1 MEKKLDVF
9 VVDTSRSR
17 YAKLRPVSISKV
29 HLEDSFWA
37 PRLKMLGEVTLPTQY
52 QIFEENGYLSNFRRA
67 AGKKTGDFQGR
78 FFNDSDVYKWIEAV
92 AFYLAYSYD
101 EKMSSLVTHVID
113 DIVSAQDEDGYL
125 NSYFTLERK
134 KDRWTNLKDMHELY
148 CAGHLIQAA
157 IALYRAT
164 GERLLLDA
172 ACSFADHI
180 SSIFGVG
187 KRLGTSGHPEIEMAL
202 VELYRTTEKQAYLD
216 LARFFLDQRGK
227 GLVGGDLY
235 HIDHKPFRE
244 LTEIV
249 GHAVRSLYLNC
260 GATDIYLEIGE
271 KQLLNTLLRL
281 WCSMTERKMYV
292 TGGVGARYVGEAFG
306 DDYELPNYRAYAET
320 CAAIANVM
328 WNWRMLLA
336 TSEARFADVMELAL
350 YNGVLSGISLD
361 GKNYFYINPLADR
374 GRHRRQKWFR
384 CACCPPNI
392 ARTLACLPGYLYSV
406 SDEGIWIHL
415 YVQSIAFVN
424 IDGKTVTVKQRTK
437 YPWSG
442 EVDVSL
448 QPENEVSFSLYLRIP
463 GWCRK
468 AKIYVNNQRL
478 ETGIRPGGYIEIHRV
493 WKPNDYVKLS
503 LSMSIERLMSHPN
516 VLENTDKVA
525 LKRGPIVYCIEQID
539 NPDFDV
545 WNIVLPLN
553 SSLKAKWAPKLLNS
567 VTVIQGEAFTI
578 ETESFRNRLY
588 QPVAD
593 LSFKTR
599 KVRFKAI
606 PYYAWANR
614 KPGSMIVWM
623 RSTSGISIK
632 NFTRRSVTK

>member
-9 VVDTSRSR
+9 IVDTSRSQ

-52 QIFEENGYLSNFRRA
+52 QIFEETGYLFNFRRA

-101 EKMSSLVTHVID
+101 EKLRSLVAHVID
-113 DIVSAQDEDGYL
+113 DVVSAQDEDGYL

-148 CAGHLIQAA
+148 CAGHLIQAG
-157 IALYRAT
+157 IALYRAM
-164 GERLLLDA
+164 GEKQLLDA
-172 ACSFADHI
+172 ACKFADHI

-202 VELYRTTEKQAYLD
+202 VELYRTTEKRDYLD
-216 LARFFLDQRGK
+216 LAQFFLDQRGK

-235 HIDHKPFRE
+235 HIDHKPFRK

-260 GATDIYLEIGE
+260 GATDIYLETGE

-292 TGGVGARYVGEAFG
+292 TGGVGARYIGEAFG

-336 TSEARFADVMELAL
+336 TGDAKFADVMELAL

-361 GKNYFYINPLADR
+361 GKNYFYVNPLADR
-374 GRHRRQKWFR
+374 GKHRRQRWFR

-392 ARTLACLPGYLYSV
+392 ARTLAYLPGYLYSI

-415 YVQSIAFVN
+415 YVQSRAFVN
-424 IDGKTVTVKQRTK
+424 VEGKTVTIKQRTR

-442 EVDVSL
+442 EVEISL

-468 AKIYVNNQRL
+468 AKIYVNNQKL
-478 ETGIRPGGYIEIHRV
+478 ETGIRLGGYIEIHRV
-493 WKPNDYVKLS
+493 WKPGDYVKLF
-503 LSMSIERLMSHPN
+503 LSMPIERLMSHPN

-525 LKRGPIVYCIEQID
+525 LKRGPIVYCIEQVD

-545 WNIVLPLN
+545 WNIVLPLD
-553 SSLKAKWAPKLLNS
+553 SPLKAEWAPKLLNS
-567 VTVIQGEAFTI
+567 VTVIQGEAFAI
-578 ETESFRNRLY
+578 ETESFKNRLY
-588 QPVAD
+588 QAVAD
-593 LSFKTR
+593 VSFKTR
-599 KVRFKAI
+599 KIRFKAI

-623 RSTSGISIK
+623 RSTSETSIK
-632 NFTRRSVTK
+632 NFTRRV

>member
-9 VVDTSRSR
+9 IVDTSRSW

-52 QIFEENGYLSNFRRA
+52 QIFEETGYLFNFRRA

-101 EKMSSLVTHVID
+101 EKLRSLVAHVID
-113 DIVSAQDEDGYL
+113 DVVSAQDEDGYL

-148 CAGHLIQAA
+148 CAGHLMQAG

-164 GERLLLDA
+164 GERQLLDA
-172 ACSFADHI
+172 ACKFADHI

-187 KRLGTSGHPEIEMAL
+187 KRPGTSGHPEIEMAL
-202 VELYRTTEKQAYLD
+202 VELYRTTEKRDYLD
-216 LARFFLDQRGK
+216 LAQFFLDQRGK

-235 HIDHKPFRE
+235 HIDHKPFRK

-260 GATDIYLEIGE
+260 GATDIYLETGE

-292 TGGVGARYVGEAFG
+292 TGGVGARYTGEAFG

-336 TSEARFADVMELAL
+336 TGDAKFADVMELAL

-361 GKNYFYINPLADR
+361 GKNYFYVNPLADR
-374 GRHRRQKWFR
+374 GKHRRQRWFR

-392 ARTLACLPGYLYSV
+392 ARTLAYLPGYLYSI

-415 YVQSIAFVN
+415 YVQSRAFVN
-424 IDGKTVTVKQRTK
+424 VEGKTVTIKQRTR

-442 EVDVSL
+442 EVEISL
-448 QPENEVSFSLYLRIP
+448 QPESEVSFSLYLRIP

-468 AKIYVNNQRL
+468 AKIYVNNQKL

-493 WKPNDYVKLS
+493 WKPSDYVKLF
-503 LSMSIERLMSHPN
+503 LSMPIERLISHPN

-545 WNIVLPLN
+545 WNIVLPLD
-553 SSLKAKWAPKLLNS
+553 SPLKAEWAPKLLNG
-567 VTVIQGEAFTI
+567 VTVIQGEAFAI
-578 ETESFRNRLY
+578 ETESFKNRLY
-588 QPVAD
+588 QAAAD
-593 LSFKTR
+593 VSFKTR
-599 KVRFKAI
+599 KIQFKAI

-623 RSTSGISIK
+623 RSTSEISIK
-632 NFTRRSVTK
+632 NFTRRV

>member
-9 VVDTSRSR
+9 IVDTSRSR

-52 QIFEENGYLSNFRRA
+52 QIFEETGYLFNFRRA

-101 EKMSSLVTHVID
+101 EKLSSLVTHVID

-148 CAGHLIQAA
+148 CAGHLMQAG

-164 GERLLLDA
+164 GERQLLDA
-172 ACSFADHI
+172 ACKFADHI

-187 KRLGTSGHPEIEMAL
+187 KRPGTSGHPEIEMAL
-202 VELYRTTEKQAYLD
+202 VELYRTTEKRDYLD
-216 LARFFLDQRGK
+216 LAQFFLDQRGK

-235 HIDHKPFRE
+235 HIDHKPFRK

-260 GATDIYLEIGE
+260 GATDIYLETGE

-292 TGGVGARYVGEAFG
+292 TGGVGARYIGEAFG

-320 CAAIANVM
+320 CAVIANVM

-336 TSEARFADVMELAL
+336 TGDAKFADVMELAL

-361 GKNYFYINPLADR
+361 GKNYFYVNPLADR
-374 GRHRRQKWFR
+374 GKHRRQRWFR

-392 ARTLACLPGYLYSV
+392 ARTLAYLPGYLYSI

-415 YVQSIAFVN
+415 YVQSRAFVN
-424 IDGKTVTVKQRTK
+424 VEGKTVTIKQRTK

-442 EVDVSL
+442 EVEISL

-468 AKIYVNNQRL
+468 AKIYVNNQKL

-493 WKPNDYVKLS
+493 WKPGDYVKLF
-503 LSMSIERLMSHPN
+503 LSMPIERLMSHPN

-525 LKRGPIVYCIEQID
+525 LKRGPIVYCIEQVD

-545 WNIVLPLN
+545 WNIVLPLD
-553 SSLKAKWAPKLLNS
+553 SPLKAEWAPKLLNG
-567 VTVIQGEAFTI
+567 VTVIQGEAFAI

-588 QPVAD
+588 QAAAD
-593 LSFKTR
+593 VSFKTR
-599 KVRFKAI
+599 KIRFKAI

-623 RSTSGISIK
+623 RSTSETSIK
-632 NFTRRSVTK
+632 NFTRRV